1 MLEAA
6 RPSRVIAHVRGTE
19 PGPTLIL
26 VGGVHGN
33 EPAGVVAALT
43 VLAGVHGDAVRGEVI
58 GLVGN
63 TRALA
68 SCARYVDRDL
78 NRLWLPE
85 QIAEAR
91 QRTSQVVEH
100 TELAE
105 LADAIDRVRERA
117 VGTVYVVDMHTT
129 SADGFPFA
137 VVGPTDAHRAFAAKF
152 PLPGIRGL
160 EETLA
165 GTLTRHL
172 GSLGC
177 VTLAVEGGLSSTIRS
192 AANLEAV
199 VTLALEAA
207 GVVDAMPGAA
217 EARVHLERVAGSLPH
232 KIEVVSRHHIDQ
244 FSEFVMEP
252 GFANIQRT
260 AAGTLLARDRSGE
273 VRAPCDGILLLPLY
287 QRQGDDGFFYGREVI
302 D

>member
-1 MLEAA
+1 LIDPA

-33 EPAGVVAALT
+33 EPAGIIAARS
-43 VLAGVHGDAVRGEVI
+43 VLADLPVTGVYGEVI
-58 GLVGN
+58 ALVGN
-63 TRALA
+63 SRALA
-68 SCARYVDRDL
+68 AGVRYVDRDL

-85 QIAEAR
+85 HIAEAR
-91 QRTSQVVEH
+91 AGAEGVEL
-100 TELAE
+100 TELVE

-117 VGTVYVVDMHTT
+117 AGTIYVLDMHTT
-129 SADGFPFA
+129 SAEGFPFA
-137 VVGPTDAHRAFAAKF
+137 VVGPTAAHRTFAAAF

-160 EETLA
+160 EETLD
-165 GTLTRHL
+165 GTLTRYL

-177 VTLAVEGGLSSTIRS
+177 VTLAVEGGQSATTAA
-192 AANLEAV
+192 AANLEAM

-207 GVVDAMPGAA
+207 GVVAPVPGAA
-217 EARVHLERVAGSLPH
+217 EARLHLVRVRGGLPH
-232 KIEVVSRHHIDQ
+232 AIEVVERHSIDP

-260 AAGTLLARDRSGE
+260 TAGTLLARDRSGE
-273 VRAPCDGILLLPLY
+273 VRAPFDGILLLPLY
-287 QRQGDDGFFYGREVI
+287 QKQGDDGFFYGREVVTA
-302 D
+302 